1 MPAMNSR
8 RLPKSPLTSDVLQ
21 WIPDSIQ
28 RGAASL
34 TVSGT
39 STLEGATSGGD
50 TSVPAMPG
58 KDADQLASSQG
69 GDNRDDGTV
78 ENSSRSSWPELP
90 RFVTSLEETESV
102 VRGDVFFVP
111 TRNQREQ
118 SWEFSFSLSVEDRP
132 IRNDTSLPFSASALV
147 GQQLFHSVQQALKEE
162 LNQSSSQDLDQDQTR
177 VQAQGPI
184 QGPIQD
190 QDQDQDQD
198 QVQVQVQV
206 QVQDQVEDHAIG
218 LSIRE
223 GAIESSRKHHREAV
237 ATGAME
243 ESSAEGSESNTRG
256 PVKVGSNYR
265 RKLPFRK

>member
-1 MPAMNSR
+1 MNSR

-102 VRGDVFFVP
+102 
-111 TRNQREQ
+111 
-118 SWEFSFSLSVEDRP
+118 
-132 IRNDTSLPFSASALV
+132 
-147 GQQLFHSVQQALKEE
+147 ALKEE